1 MDEKYFPEQIEERW
15 QKFWE
20 ESGAFEVE
28 RDPSREKR
36 DATNQGCWSDV

>member
-28 RDPSREKR
+28 RDAGREKR
-36 DATNQGCWSDV
+36 F